1 LGAEEG
7 EGGCVKLLDVVEWS
21 AMPGQRATIV
31 ELDDNEM
38 ALIEYANENGVTQAL
53 IPVWTKELAAA

>member
-1 LGAEEG
+1 
-7 EGGCVKLLDVVEWS
+7 VKLLDVVEWS